1 MYRAL
6 TEQRAGRPAE
16 PLLGPFSRVL
26 GISDVVPRGPR
37 LLSVPD
43 MNPEQLATSLATT
56 GIKMPRGKKAHP
68 FSYKPEKR
76 DPPCKYKMC
85 RQKKGPQCKYVLDE
99 YVN

>member
-1 MYRAL
+1 MGLSIWWRC
-6 TEQRAGRPAE
+6 Q
-16 PLLGPFSRVL
+16 V
-26 GISDVVPRGPR
+26 GPR

-43 MNPEQLATSLATT
+43 MNPEQLATKPSNDCRRYAQLCHQR
-56 GIKMPRGKKAHP
+56 IKMPRGKKAHP

>member
-26 GISDVVPRGPR
+26 GISDVVPKDPG

-43 MNPEQLATSLATT
+43 MNPEQQLATKPSNDCRRYQDSQRQEGPSVQLQA
-56 GIKMPRGKKAHP
+56 GKARSAVQVQDVP
-68 FSYKPEKR
+68 AEEMIAVQIR
-76 DPPCKYKMC
+76 A
-85 RQKKGPQCKYVLDE
+85 R
-99 YVN
+99 